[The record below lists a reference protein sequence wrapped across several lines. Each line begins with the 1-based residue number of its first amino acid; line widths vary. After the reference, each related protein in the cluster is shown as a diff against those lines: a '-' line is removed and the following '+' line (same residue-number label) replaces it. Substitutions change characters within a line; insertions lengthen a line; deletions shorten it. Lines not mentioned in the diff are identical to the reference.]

1 MKRLFALLLL
11 LSAAGLWAQTA
22 APLINENNLPST
34 STLAD
39 TDSVRVI
46 KNGASMKTPASV
58 VRTIRAAQISDA
70 TVVGR
75 NWITTATPTSIVF
88 PRVNADGTI
97 SYLDADAFLTAI
109 GAGAATNSIREIDG
123 SPDFTFTTLEVTDGT
138 LTDQGGGVARLTI
151 GTGTGGGGTWGSIT
165 GTLSSQ
171 TDLQV
176 ALDAKQ
182 PLDSDLTAIAALTTT
197 TFGRSLLTPATSAAA
212 LTLLGAQ
219 ASNSNLDDLADG
231 SLTGSKVGSGIN
243 AANITSG
250 TLTLARGGLGV
261 DASAFSN
268 GLYGQIAGAT
278 VDIDTVAEFTSA
290 LGITGTPS
298 STTVLRGDLTWGS
311 SPGAI
316 SVREEDASPS
326 VSTVTEI
333 RVTNGALTDNG
344 GGSVSLNLAGLGGGG
359 DTTSTV
365 SSSVDS
371 EIVLFSGTTGKLI
384 KPATQTG
391 ILNATAGVI
400 GTVTNSAGLAAG
412 LSDETGTGSA
422 VFHNSP
428 TFVSPQLG
436 AASAS
441 SITSPIFQSNT
452 ADVADSG
459 IVRLANNEA
468 IAWESSPASTDMTL
482 SVDSNEILS
491 YNGIF
496 SAVALQEGGV
506 AVPSATDNLGFFS
519 STTSAQ
525 LGNVLSDEV
534 GSGRVVY
541 DTSATLTTPTI
552 SGTLTF
558 NNGYAYADAAMS
570 ALAVD
575 TGELANTKT
584 IAVDSVL
591 TFSATPATGA
601 VFGLQLTNSDAAAH
615 VITIPSSKSDAQ
627 GGAAITT
634 FTLAP
639 ASTIYLKWRH
649 EGSSVYTVWG
659 EPYTINDLVADATPV
674 AGTDYVMTYD
684 ASAGTH
690 KKVLLNLLPAG
701 SGDSVSV
708 DSVAVVDPDF
718 TDGGD
723 IDFTATGSPAT
734 VTASVKANSV
744 ALTTD
749 TTGNY
754 VGDVAAGLGLTASGA
769 AGEAFTKTLAF
780 DTTAA
785 LSGDHALSANEAK
798 FGLSGIIFEG
808 STADN
813 IEGYLVITDPTSS
826 DKTWTL
832 PNRSGTVILSGDTF
846 TGNVT
851 GTLDASGATTLTIT
865 GNAVTGSKIAMGSD
879 AQGDILYYDG
889 TDYARLAAGVAGMLL
904 QTNGAGANPSWV
916 DSANTTQ
923 TFLNKDLTAT
933 SNTLPAEIIVAAS
946 DENTPLT
953 TGTPKVTFRMPYA
966 MTVTAVRAS
975 LTTSQS
981 AGSLLTADINEAG
994 VSILST
1000 KLTFDN
1006 GERTTTTAAT
1016 PAVISDSALAD
1027 DAEITVDIDTV
1038 GTSGASGLKITLIGT
1053 R

>member
-11 LSAAGLWAQTA
+11 LSVASLRAQA
-22 APLINENNLPST
+22 APPINENNLPST

-39 TDSVRVI
+39 TDAVRVI

-70 TVVGR
+70 TISGR
-75 NWITTATPTSIVF
+75 SWLTTASPTSISY
-88 PRVNADGTI
+88 PRMNADGTVN
-97 SYLDADAFLTAI
+97 YLSADAFLNDI
-109 GAGAATNSIREIDG
+109 GAGSANISIREIDG
-123 SPDFTFTTLEVTDGT
+123 APDMTFSVLEVTDGT
-138 LTDQGGGVARLTI
+138 LADQGGGVARLTI

-165 GTLSSQ
+165 GVLSAQ
-171 TDLQV
+171 IDLQA

-182 PLDSDLTAIAALTTT
+182 PLDQDLTDIAALATTT
-197 TFGRSLLTPATSAAA
+197 YGRSLLTTINASSA

-219 ASNSNLDDLADG
+219 AANSNLDDLADG

-250 TLTLARGGLGV
+250 TLTLARGGLGT

-268 GLYGQIAGAT
+268 GLYGQISGAT
-278 VDIDTVAEFTSA
+278 VDIDTAAEFSSA

-298 STTVLRGDLTWGS
+298 VSTVLRGDLTWGS

-316 SVREEDASPS
+316 TVTEEDASPS

-344 GGSVSLNLAGLGGGG
+344 SGSVSLNLAGLGGGG
-359 DTTSTV
+359 DTTSSV
-365 SSSVDS
+365 SSSVDN
-371 EIVLFSGTTGKLI
+371 EIVLFSGTTGKII
-384 KPATQTG
+384 KRASQTG

-412 LSDETGTGSA
+412 LADETGTGVA
-422 VFHNSP
+422 VFSNAP
-428 TFVSPQLG
+428 TLVGPQLG
-436 AASAS
+436 TASAS
-441 SITSPIFQSNT
+441 SISSPIFQSN
-452 ADVADSG
+452 AGDVADSG
-459 IVRLANNEA
+459 VIRLANAEA
-468 IAWESSPASTDMTL
+468 IAWESSPASSDLTL
-482 SVDSNEILS
+482 SVDVNEILS
-491 YNGIF
+491 YNGVF
-496 SAVALQEGGV
+496 SAVSLQEGGT
-506 AVPSATDNLGFFS
+506 AVPSATDNLSFFS
-519 STTSAQ
+519 STTSTQ
-525 LGNVLSDEV
+525 LSSVISDEV
-534 GSGRVVY
+534 GTGRVVF
-541 DTSATLTTPTI
+541 DTSTTLTTPTI
-552 SGTLTF
+552 AGTLTF
-558 NNGYAYADAAMS
+558 NNGYAYANAAMA
-570 ALAVD
+570 ALVVD

-584 IAVDSVL
+584 IATDSTL
-591 TFSATPATGA
+591 TFSADPSTGA

-627 GGAAITT
+627 AGATITT
-634 FTLAP
+634 FTLGP
-639 ASTIYLKWRH
+639 GSTIYLKWRH
-649 EGSSVYTVWG
+649 EGSSVYTLWG
-659 EPYTINDLVADATPV
+659 EPYTINDLTVDGAPV
-674 AGTDYVMTYD
+674 AATDYVMTYD

-701 SGDSVSV
+701 SGDSISV
-708 DSVAVVDPDF
+708 DSLAVVDPDF

-723 IDFTATGSPAT
+723 INFTATGSPAT
-734 VTASVKANSV
+734 VTADVKANSV

-785 LSGDHALSANEAK
+785 LTGDHALSANEAK
-798 FGLSGIIFEG
+798 FGLSGLIFEG
-808 STADN
+808 STADA
-813 IEGYLVITDPTSS
+813 IEGYIVITDPTSS
-826 DKTWTL
+826 DKTWTF

-865 GNAVTGSKIAMGSD
+865 GNAVSGSKIAMGSD

-889 TDYARLAAGVAGMLL
+889 TDYARLAASTAGFVL
-904 QTNGAGANPSWV
+904 QTNGAGANPSWAN
-916 DSANTTQ
+916 SATSTQ
-923 TFLNKDLTAT
+923 TLSNKDLTAA
-933 SNTLPAEIIVAAS
+933 SNTLPAEIVVAAS
-946 DENTPLT
+946 DEITALT
-953 TGTPKVTFRMPYA
+953 TGTAKVTFRMPYA

-975 LTTSQS
+975 LTNSQAS
-981 AGSLLTADINEAG
+981 GSLIAVDINDTG

-1000 KLTFDN
+1000 VITIDN
-1006 GERTTTTAAT
+1006 TEKTSTTAAT

-1038 GTSGASGLKITLIGT
+1038 GAAGASGLKVTLIGT